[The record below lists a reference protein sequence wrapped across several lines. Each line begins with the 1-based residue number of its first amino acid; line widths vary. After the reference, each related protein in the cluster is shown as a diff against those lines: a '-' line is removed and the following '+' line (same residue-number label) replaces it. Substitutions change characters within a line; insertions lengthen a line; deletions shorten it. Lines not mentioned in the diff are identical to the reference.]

1 MMYFIFQKK
10 KKKILGQSIHIT
22 KESNQNGVLKVYY

>member
-1 MMYFIFQKK
+1 MMYFIFQ